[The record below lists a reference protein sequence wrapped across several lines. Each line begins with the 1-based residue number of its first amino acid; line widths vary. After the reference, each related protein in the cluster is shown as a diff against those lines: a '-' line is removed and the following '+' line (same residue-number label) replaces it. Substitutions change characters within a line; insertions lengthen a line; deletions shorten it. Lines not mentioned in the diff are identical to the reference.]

1 MLKKKEKGFTI
12 IELMVVITIIGLLA
26 AAIIFSINKARQ
38 KSKIARAQADLD
50 QVAKAVISLEL
61 DTQ

>member
-50 QVAKAVISLEL
+50 
-61 DTQ
+61 